1 MKAPR
6 LSEKN
11 KKFVTK
17 PLQIDSN
24 RLYITNIPYNISE
37 DDLKLQFRKYGNIT
51 KIKLPKEYDGK
62 SKGYCFLT
70 FEKS

>member
-6 LSEKN
+6 LSERN

-17 PLQIDSN
+17 PLEIDSN

-37 DDLKLQFRKYGNIT
+37 DDLKVQFRKYGNII
-51 KIKLPKEYDGK
+51 KIKLPK
-62 SKGYCFLT
+62 
-70 FEKS
+70 